1 MPKSYIIITGKPRS
15 GKSTLVLKLSEKL
28 KSMNISIAGLIT
40 PELKD
45 QNRYGFEIIGISS
58 GKRKILALEKSR
70 TSEKSKYKLGKY
82 IVFTENFVEIF
93 EEEIKNPKDV
103 FIIDE
108 VGPMEIPSRK
118 IQGSFLEE
126 LKKSEIK
133 TVIITV
139 KKDMVQ
145 EIKDFFTQDNIID
158 IDEIGADLAYAY
170 ALEKSTGTDAFLF
183 DLDGVIID
191 SSEFHKQSWVVLMS
205 SKGINFSEED
215 FKITFGKRNEEI
227 LKDYF
232 PDLPESEIKKMSYE
246 KEELY
251 RKFAKGN
258 IKPIDGSIDTL
269 RLIRE
274 NGFKIALVSSTPK
287 ENIDFIFKELKLDN
301 FFDAVVSGTDIKQG
315 KPNPECYLIAA
326 AKLGVK
332 PQRCYVVEDS
342 EHGLEAGKKAGA
354 KCIGITTTHKKL
366 KNADIVVNNFYEMNE
381 LIKKV
386 ILELK

>member
-28 KSMNISIAGLIT
+28 KSMNISIGGLIT

-58 GKRKILALEKSR
+58 KKRKILALEKSR

-133 TVIITV
+133 TAIITV

-145 EIKDFFTQDNIID
+145 EIKDFLMQDNIID

-342 EHGLEAGKKAGA
+342 EHGLEAGKRSGA

>member
-28 KSMNISIAGLIT
+28 KSMNISIGGLIT

-139 KKDMVQ
+139 KKDMFQ

-251 RKFAKGN
+251 RKLAKGN

-315 KPNPECYLIAA
+315 KPNPECYLVAA

-342 EHGLEAGKKAGA
+342 EHGLEAGKRSGA

>member
-139 KKDMVQ
+139 KKDMFQ

-251 RKFAKGN
+251 RKLAKGN

-315 KPNPECYLIAA
+315 KPNPECYLVAA

-342 EHGLEAGKKAGA
+342 EHGLEAGKRSGA

>member
-15 GKSTLVLKLSEKL
+15 GKSTLVLRLSEKL
-28 KSMNISIAGLIT
+28 KSMNISIGGLIT

-133 TVIITV
+133 TAIITV

-145 EIKDFFTQDNIID
+145 QLKDFLMQDNIID

-269 RLIRE
+269 SFIKE

-287 ENIDFIFKELKLDN
+287 ENIDFIFKELNVDK
-301 FFDAVVSGTDIKQG
+301 FFDVVVSGTDIMQG

-342 EHGLEAGKKAGA
+342 EHGLEAGKKSGA

>member
-28 KSMNISIAGLIT
+28 KSMNISIGGLIT

-145 EIKDFFTQDNIID
+145 EIKNFFTQDNIID

-251 RKFAKGN
+251 RKLAKGN

-269 RLIRE
+269 HLIRE

-342 EHGLEAGKKAGA
+342 EHGLEAGKRSGA

>member
-251 RKFAKGN
+251 RKLAKGN

-315 KPNPECYLIAA
+315 KPNPECYLVAA

-342 EHGLEAGKKAGA
+342 EHGLEAGKRSGT

>member
-28 KSMNISIAGLIT
+28 KSMNISIGGLIT

-133 TVIITV
+133 TAIITV

-342 EHGLEAGKKAGA
+342 EHGLEAGKRSGA

>member
-251 RKFAKGN
+251 RKLAKGN

-342 EHGLEAGKKAGA
+342 EHGLEAGKRSGA

>member
-28 KSMNISIAGLIT
+28 KSMNISIGGLIT

-251 RKFAKGN
+251 RKLAKGN

-315 KPNPECYLIAA
+315 KPNPECYLVAA

-342 EHGLEAGKKAGA
+342 EHGLEAGKRSGA

>member
-28 KSMNISIAGLIT
+28 KSMNISIGGLIT

-251 RKFAKGN
+251 RKLAKGN